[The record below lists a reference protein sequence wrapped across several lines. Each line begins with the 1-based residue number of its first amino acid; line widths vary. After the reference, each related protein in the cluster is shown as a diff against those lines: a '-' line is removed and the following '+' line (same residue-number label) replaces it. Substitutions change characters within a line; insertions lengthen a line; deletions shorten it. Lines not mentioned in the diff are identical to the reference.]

1 MNGKFSERTTPLI
14 ISAIRM
20 ACSSLS
26 ITHGPAIRNR
36 SPAPTRT
43 LSIWKDKVK
52 VFQSRHLNGFVIP
65 RGARDLHF
73 AASLSITI
81 YKKVSFPGHQSLNL
95 GQRLIEI
102 GKNIIDVLNPHRD
115 TNHAIG
121 DAD

>member
-1 MNGKFSERTTPLI
+1 MNGKFSERTTALI
-14 ISAIRM
+14 ISAMRS

-81 YKKVSFPGHQSLNL
+81 YKKVLLPAHYSLDRRH
-95 GQRLIEI
+95 RLIEI
-102 GKNIIDVLNPHRD
+102 SKNIINV
-115 TNHAIG
+115 
-121 DAD
+121 